1 MSSDAECNVDS
12 NEDKPDYN
20 CHELNC
26 LMEQHFPLKAHTIAS
41 EGLVEFKI
49 EDGSSDCLNPEPVK
63 WS

>member
-1 MSSDAECNVDS
+1 MQTYLSNVDS
-12 NEDKPDYN
+12 NEHKLDYN

-26 LMEQHFPLKAHTIAS
+26 LMEQQLPLKAHTITS

-49 EDGSSDCLNPEPVK
+49 EDGSSDYLNPEPVK